1 MKRLW
6 RAIAGRLQ
14 VRLLLIGSLPLLLA
28 TVLFTSYAIFSR
40 QNDLLQRTESFGVRT
55 AEYLANTLDFALFA
69 KDPAVLASTATDIQS
84 VPGIL
89 GVAFLDQD
97 RRVLHASPGFPRRAQ
112 DFDARD
118 DLGEQAREV
127 GGALL
132 VERVVYA
139 RDWGV
144 NDYVTTWEMPRRGNL
159 LGWVVV
165 ALDLEEA
172 RRAQDTIVV
181 TSVGIGAVV
190 LGSALL
196 MSLVLAGSVV
206 APVRR
211 LTDVVA
217 RLRGGDLGARA
228 QATTSDELAELAEG
242 INHLGETVAQNQRE
256 LERQVAQATRDLRAT
271 LAELRDKNLD
281 LELSTEKAEAANLA
295 KSDFLARMSHEL
307 RTPLTS
313 IQGFVRLLES
323 SLPDAAER
331 NYCRIIDTASLSL
344 MALIDDILEFAR
356 LQSGVQRVELAPFDL
371 FDALENTVR
380 LLAPIAHGKG
390 VEVYLEIDRELSDCP
405 VSDVSAVRQIVNNL
419 VGNAVKFTTV
429 GHVQVRCT
437 RLADGWLQI
446 LVRDTGVGIAAE
458 QREQIFDAFQQGDS
472 GIARRFG
479 GSGLGL
485 AITHQHVDMLG
496 GRIALDSQLGIGS
509 EFRVELPCRWQSA
522 VPPPAAPQPGTA
534 VVFDSTQIGRDAACA
549 LLQRLFREVVCVGS
563 FDDLIDVLASRPI
576 AALNVNWSLSE
587 PVSAQLAVLRHV
599 IDELRCPIA
608 IQVPLAALHEDIP
621 AELVRG
627 QDHVRWLGKPGGLEE
642 LRNALWP
649 RLSDRGVAQ
658 AADLSGVRV
667 LVVED
672 NPLSRLLLNKLLAR
686 TGCDYLEAADGRAA
700 IEICQARRFDLLLFD
715 LHMPEITGVEALRQL
730 QQPGGCN
737 ADTPVIVLTADQAL
751 DIGRELSL
759 VRVARVLGKPFDEQL
774 LLETMLTLSGR
785 SGMLPAAWFGSRA
798 ELSREAYFDE
808 IDRLL
813 SVVDSALSNGNQ
825 DGARESCHQLAGIVA
840 IFRLGELEQLTQLLH
855 SLVRVSDVGR
865 AASMVVQLRI
875 ENDAQ
880 RRQNRRQSA

>member
-14 VRLLLIGSLPLLLA
+14 VRLLLIGSLPLFLA

-40 QNDLLQRTESFGVRT
+40 QSDLLQRTESFGVRT
-55 AEYLANTLDFALFA
+55 AEYLANTLDFALFS
-69 KDPAVLASTATDIQS
+69 KDPAVLASTAADIEV

-89 GVAFLDQD
+89 GVAFLDHE
-97 RRVLHASPGFPRRAQ
+97 RRVLHATPGFPRRAQ
-112 DFDARD
+112 GFDTGKA
-118 DLGEQAREV
+118 LGRESLPV
-127 GGALL
+127 GDALL
-132 VERVVYA
+132 VEREIRV

-144 NDYVTTWEMPRRGNL
+144 DDYVPASAAPGRDSL

-165 ALDLEEA
+165 ALDLAEA
-172 RRAQDTIVV
+172 RRAQRTIVI
-181 TSVGIGAVV
+181 SSIGIGAVV
-190 LGSALL
+190 LGTALL

-211 LTDVVA
+211 LTDTVA
-217 RLRGGDLGARA
+217 RLRRGELEARA
-228 QATTSDELAELAEG
+228 LATTSDELAELADG
-242 INHLGETVAQNQRE
+242 VNHLGEAVARNQRE
-256 LERQVAQATRDLRAT
+256 LERQVAQATGDLRAA
-271 LAELRDKNLD
+271 LEALREKNLD
-281 LELSTEKAEAANLA
+281 LEISTQRAEAANLA

-323 SLPDAAER
+323 ALPDAADR

-344 MALIDDILEFAR
+344 IALIDDILEFAR

-390 VEVYLEIDRELSDCP
+390 VELYLEIDRELSDSP

-419 VGNAVKFTTV
+419 VGNAVKFTAV

-446 LVRDTGVGIAAE
+446 LVRDTGVGIAME
-458 QREQIFDAFQQGDS
+458 QREQIFEAFQQGDS

-485 AITHQHVDMLG
+485 AITHQHVDALG
-496 GRIALDSQLGIGS
+496 GRIELDSQLGIGS

-522 VPPPAAPQPGTA
+522 APPPAAPQPGTA
-534 VVFDSTQIGRDAACA
+534 LVFDSAQLGRNATCA
-549 LLQRLFREVVCVGS
+549 LLRRLFREVLCVGS

-576 AALNVNWSLSE
+576 AALNVNWSLAE

-608 IQVPLAALHEDIP
+608 IQMPLAALHEDIP

-627 QDHVRWLGKPGGLEE
+627 QNHVRWLGKPGGLEE

-649 RLSDRGVAQ
+649 HLPDRGVAQ
-658 AADLSGVRV
+658 VADLSGVRV

-672 NPLSRLLLNKLLAR
+672 NPLSRLLLNKLLVR

-700 IEICQARRFDLLLFD
+700 IEICQTRRFDLLLLD
-715 LHMPEITGVEALRQL
+715 LHMPEITGVEALRQI
-730 QQPGGCN
+730 QRPGGCN
-737 ADTPVIVLTADQAL
+737 AETPVIVLTADQAL

-774 LLETMLTLSGR
+774 LLETMLELSGR
-785 SGMLPAAWFGSRA
+785 TGMLPAAWFGSRA

-813 SVVDSALSNGNQ
+813 GVVDHALGTGNL

-840 IFRLGELEQLTQLLH
+840 IFRLGELEQLAQLLH
-855 SLVRVSDVGR
+855 SLVRVSDAGR

-880 RRQNRRQSA
+880 RRQSRKLSA